1 MKLRHLLTLAGLFL
15 SAGAYALTLP
25 GVVGSNMMLQQNSDA
40 ALWGWAKPGSTVKI
54 KPSWDNKVYTAKA
67 GSADG
72 RWNVKVATPAA
83 TYRPVSIV
91 IEGDGQTEN
100 LDNILIGE
108 VWFAS
113 GQSNM
118 EMPVQGLPGTP
129 MDGANDAIATA
140 SANKGKIRM
149 YTAPRVLFAEPQKNT
164 NGKWE
169 ECTPEAVANFSAIGY
184 FFAEKLQQILDV
196 PVGVINCSYGGT
208 CVEAWMPR
216 EIVATYPDIDLSV
229 VAQTG
234 DPGKNQY
241 TAMYNGMLYPLAG
254 YTVKGI
260 LWNQGESNVG
270 RHQTYAERLAQMVK
284 HWRGLWQNDSLPIYM
299 VEIPPFHY
307 PDSFNGTSGALLR
320 EAQVKSLDLIPNS
333 GIISST
339 DLQAPGEWW
348 QIHPA
353 IKKPAGYRLAY
364 MAAVRDYHVPAIQCE
379 SPRYESM
386 EITDDGKT
394 AVIKLANAPFGLA
407 PYRDIEGF
415 EAAGADKVFHPAK
428 AEQNFWYV
436 PADMGLV
443 RITCPEVDKIEAVR
457 YRFKN
462 YPDTK
467 CAYNTRNLPLIPF
480 RTDNWE

>member
-1 MKLRHLLTLAGLFL
+1 MKLRNLFSLAGLL
-15 SAGAYALTLP
+15 VSLCANALTLP
-25 GVVGSNMMLQQNSDA
+25 GVVDSNMMLQQNTDA
-40 ALWGWAKPGSTVKI
+40 LLWGWAKPGSTVKVHTA
-54 KPSWDNKVYTAKA
+54 WNNKNYTTRATGK
-67 GSADG
+67 DG
-72 RWNVKVATPAA
+72 RWEVKVSTPGASYEP
-83 TYRPVSIV
+83 TSIT
-91 IEGDGQTEN
+91 IEGDGEKKT
-100 LDNILIGE
+100 LDNVLIGE

-118 EMPVQGLPGTP
+118 EMPIMGLPGTP
-129 MDGANDAIATA
+129 MEGANDVIATA
-140 SANKGKIRM
+140 SKNKGKIRM
-149 YTAPRVLFAEPQKNT
+149 YTAPKALMAEPKQNT
-164 NGKWE
+164 EGTWM

-184 FFAEKLQQILDV
+184 FFADKLQQIIDV

-208 CVEAWMPR
+208 CVEAWLPR

-229 VAQTG
+229 VAQEG
-234 DPGKNQY
+234 DPAKTQY

-270 RHQTYAERLAQMVK
+270 RHDTYAERLAQMVK
-284 HWRGLWQNDSLPIYM
+284 HWRGLWNNDTLPIYM

-307 PDSFNGTSGALLR
+307 SDGFDGTSGALLR
-320 EAQVKSLDLIPNS
+320 EAQVKSLDLIPYS

-353 IKKPAGYRLAY
+353 IKRPAGERLAY
-364 MAAVRDYHVPAIQCE
+364 MAAVRDYGIGAIECE
-379 SPRYESM
+379 SPRFESM
-386 EITDDGKT
+386 TFENDGKT

-415 EAAGADKVFHPAK
+415 EVAGADRVFHPAK

-443 RITCPEVDKIEAVR
+443 RVSCPEVDKIESVR

-467 CAYNTRNLPLIPF
+467 CATSIRNLPLLPF
-480 RTDNWE
+480 RTDNW